1 MKTIF
6 RYSAFLIM
14 SFCISMTGSVSLK
27 AQYIMP
33 AEMDSSS
40 IESQLNYITEKT
52 RIYNDYRAIRDD
64 IFLKM
69 RRNMLDSLNEVK
81 LEGARLNSELSE
93 REFQIETL
101 NSELERV
108 KTERDKAIRTKDAL
122 SFLGIQMN
130 KALYNTIMWVI
141 VLVLAASVI
150 ILFLLFKRT
159 HAVTNHTRKELENMQ
174 DEFESYRKSSREKYE
189 KLVVN
194 HHNEIMKLKRS

>member
-1 MKTIF
+1 MKTIL
-6 RYSAFLIM
+6 RYGAVLIT
-14 SFCISMTGSVSLK
+14 SFCVSMTGSVLLQ
-27 AQYIMP
+27 AQYKMP

-40 IESQLNYITEKT
+40 IESQLNYIREKT

-69 RRNMLDSLNEVK
+69 RRNVLDSLNEVK
-81 LEGARLNSELSE
+81 LEGARLNSELSD

-108 KTERDKAIRTKDAL
+108 KNEKDKAIRTKDAL

-141 VLVLAASVI
+141 VLALAACAI

-159 HAVTNHTRKELENMQ
+159 HAVTNQTRKELENIQ
-174 DEFESYRKSSREKYE
+174 EEYESYRKSSREKYE

>member
-1 MKTIF
+1 
-6 RYSAFLIM
+6 
-14 SFCISMTGSVSLK
+14 
-27 AQYIMP
+27 MP

-40 IESQLNYITEKT
+40 IESQLNYIREKT

-69 RRNMLDSLNEVK
+69 RRNVLDSLNEVK
-81 LEGARLNSELSE
+81 LEGARLNSELSD

-101 NSELERV
+101 NSDLERV
-108 KTERDKAIRTKDAL
+108 KNERDKAIRTKDAL

-141 VLVLAASVI
+141 VLTLAACAI

-159 HAVTNHTRKELENMQ
+159 HAVTNQTRKELENIQ
-174 DEFESYRKSSREKYE
+174 EEYESYRKSSREKYE

>member
-1 MKTIF
+1 
-6 RYSAFLIM
+6 
-14 SFCISMTGSVSLK
+14 
-27 AQYIMP
+27 
-33 AEMDSSS
+33 MDSSS